1 MSNHN
6 NIVRIKAIAG
16 LMDQL
21 HEDVVFVGGATVS
34 LYADLK
40 ATESRPT
47 DDVDIIIELA
57 SYHKYVVLDERLRDA
72 GFVNDTASGVICRYQ
87 IQGITV
93 DIMPTHPEAIGF
105 SNKWYPA
112 GLKESI
118 TVNID
123 GKSIKIFSLPY
134 FIASKLEAFNS
145 RGKGNYRFSSD
156 FEDIVYVLENNSQV
170 QNLIMGASQE
180 VRQYLQIA
188 FKTLLYA

>member
-72 GFVNDTASGVICRYQ
+72 GFVNDTASGVIYRYQ

-105 SNKWYPA
+105 SNKWYPD
-112 GLKESI
+112 GFKESI
-118 TVNID
+118 TVKID
-123 GKSIKIFSLPY
+123 GKSIKIFSLPF
-134 FIASKLEAFNS
+134 FIASKLEAFNN
-145 RGKGNYRFSSD
+145 RGKGDYRFSSD

-180 VRQYLQIA
+180 VR
-188 FKTLLYA
+188 

>member
-72 GFVNDTASGVICRYQ
+72 GFVNDAASGVICRYQ

-105 SNKWYPA
+105 SNKWYPD
-112 GLKESI
+112 GFKESI

-134 FIASKLEAFNS
+134 FIASKLEAFNN
-145 RGKGNYRFSSD
+145 RGKGDYRFSSD

>member
-72 GFVNDTASGVICRYQ
+72 GFVNDTASGVSLTKKGGVTSHSPRYIAPLVNVSFTSTECR
-87 IQGITV
+87 
-93 DIMPTHPEAIGF
+93 
-105 SNKWYPA
+105 
-112 GLKESI
+112 
-118 TVNID
+118 
-123 GKSIKIFSLPY
+123 
-134 FIASKLEAFNS
+134 
-145 RGKGNYRFSSD
+145 
-156 FEDIVYVLENNSQV
+156 
-170 QNLIMGASQE
+170 
-180 VRQYLQIA
+180 
-188 FKTLLYA
+188 

>member
-57 SYHKYVVLDERLRDA
+57 SYHKYVVLDERLRDV
-72 GFVNDTASGVICRYQ
+72 GFVNDTASGV
-87 IQGITV
+87 
-93 DIMPTHPEAIGF
+93 
-105 SNKWYPA
+105 SLS
-112 GLKESI
+112 LKGGV
-118 TVNID
+118 T
-123 GKSIKIFSLPY
+123 SLPPIY
-134 FIASKLEAFNS
+134 CPACQRFLHF
-145 RGKGNYRFSSD
+145 YR
-156 FEDIVYVLENNSQV
+156 
-170 QNLIMGASQE
+170 M
-180 VRQYLQIA
+180 
-188 FKTLLYA
+188 